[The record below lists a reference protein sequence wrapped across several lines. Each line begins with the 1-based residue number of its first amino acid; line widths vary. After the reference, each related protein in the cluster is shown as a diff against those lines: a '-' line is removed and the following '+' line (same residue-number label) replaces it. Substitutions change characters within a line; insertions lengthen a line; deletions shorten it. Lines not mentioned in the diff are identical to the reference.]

1 MARTVIRNGM
11 ILTLDDAATYHE
23 SGRVIIEGNRIT
35 AIEAEGAP
43 FTALP
48 DDRVIDGRDKLV
60 MPGLIDLHYHTAIGK
75 GYNDHM
81 PLWEYL
87 DECWYPLIRA
97 LDPEAAYWAAMASY
111 MESIKSGA
119 TTVNDMYR
127 QLGALA
133 KAAEEIGIRAV
144 LANDVALPE
153 HDLDSLQDN
162 HDAYVALN
170 GRANGRIEVRIG
182 IEWLPLSSADLL
194 RETRAL
200 ANALGAGIHVHLN
213 ESKTEVDFC
222 LEKFGKRPTTLAYE
236 TGLLGPDTIAAHCVW
251 LDDDEMRFMAE
262 TGTHISHN
270 PNSNAKLGN
279 GIARVPEML
288 AAGINVGLGHDA
300 VECNNSADMFEVMK
314 YASLMQRAS
323 RVDASLMPADQ
334 VLRMATRS
342 GAAALGHETGQ
353 LAVGAK
359 ADVILV
365 DTNNAMFTPLLRE
378 TAVHVSSHLVF
389 AANGSVVDTSIID
402 GEIVMQGRR
411 MTRVD
416 EDQVVREANAAF
428 RRIKDKMTV
437 VRRPQ

>member
-1 MARTVIRNGM
+1 MSRTVIRNGM
-11 ILTLDDAATYHE
+11 ILTLDDASTYFE
-23 SGRVIIEGNRIT
+23 QGRVIAEGSRIT
-35 AIEAEGAP
+35 AVEPETAP
-43 FTALP
+43 FVARP
-48 DDRVIDGRDKLV
+48 DDRVIDARDKLV
-60 MPGLIDLHYHTAIGK
+60 MPGLVDLHYHTAIGK

-119 TTVNDMYR
+119 TTINDMYR
-127 QLGALA
+127 QLGGLA
-133 KAAEEIGIRAV
+133 KAAEDIGIRAV
-144 LANDVALPE
+144 LSNDVALPE

-162 HDAYVALN
+162 HDAFVSLH

-182 IEWLPLSSADLL
+182 IEWVPLSSPDLL
-194 RETRAL
+194 REARAL
-200 ANALGAGIHVHLN
+200 ANSLGAGVHVHLN
-213 ESKTEVDFC
+213 ESKTEVDFS
-222 LEKFGKRPTTLAYE
+222 LEKFGRRPTELAYE
-236 TGLLGPDTIAAHCVW
+236 TGLLGPDTVAAHCVW
-251 LDDDEMRFMAE
+251 LDDREIAMIAE

-270 PNSNAKLGN
+270 PSSNAKLGN
-279 GIARVPEML
+279 GIARAPEML

-314 YASLMQRAS
+314 YTSLIHRAA
-323 RVDASLMPADQ
+323 RVDASLFPADQ
-334 VLRMATRS
+334 VLRMATRN
-342 GAAALGHETGQ
+342 GAKALGHETGQ
-353 LAVGAK
+353 LAPGAK

-378 TAVHVSSHLVF
+378 TAMHVSSHLVF

-411 MTRVD
+411 MTRID
-416 EDQVVREANAAF
+416 EDQVVHEANAAF